1 MVARQLKSVSQ
12 IDAFTISTTMNTQY
26 VFKKRACLTVFLKDI
41 VTTERSCRG
50 AVSLSVRMTPPKRNQ
65 TNKQQQI
72 LSTGRYLIIKWHV
85 RINFPFSFLALSLIN
100 NR

>member
-1 MVARQLKSVSQ
+1 MLEVRSFF
-12 IDAFTISTTMNTQY
+12 IG
-26 VFKKRACLTVFLKDI
+26 I